1 LLCEEVALSDPIH
14 AAAAAVARAV
24 RLKDPEAEREARRQ
38 LLLVRARV
46 HRNKAAEL
54 VAQAEMLDDDT
65 KKPVAS

>member
-1 LLCEEVALSDPIH
+1 LLCEEVELSDPIH

-46 HRNKAAEL
+46 HRYKAAEL
-54 VAQAEMLDDDT
+54 VAQAEMLDDA
-65 KKPVAS
+65 ASKTG